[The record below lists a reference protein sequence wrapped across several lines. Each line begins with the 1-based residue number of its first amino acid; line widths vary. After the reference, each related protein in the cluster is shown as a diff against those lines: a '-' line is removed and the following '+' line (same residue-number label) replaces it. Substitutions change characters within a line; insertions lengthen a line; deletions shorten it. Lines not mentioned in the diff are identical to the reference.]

1 MERAAEMVARS
12 VGQLG
17 PVACEHANFEF
28 CEPRLEFSDDLRGLR
43 ARLAG
48 SASYVRVR
56 LPICMWW

>member
-1 MERAAEMVARS
+1 MVARS

-17 PVACEHANFEF
+17 PVAYEHAHFEF
-28 CEPRLEFSDDLRGLR
+28 YLEFSDDLCGLR